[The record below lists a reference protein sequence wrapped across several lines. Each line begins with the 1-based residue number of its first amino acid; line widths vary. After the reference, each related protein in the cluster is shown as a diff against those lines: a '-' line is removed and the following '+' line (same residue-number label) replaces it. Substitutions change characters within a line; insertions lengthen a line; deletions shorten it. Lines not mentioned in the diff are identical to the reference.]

1 MPDETGGPQ
10 TITLSAPPALPR
22 LAYSTQET
30 AEVLG
35 LSIVTVRRL
44 IAKGRLRTI
53 RGIRHR
59 MVPVS
64 EIQRLL
70 TV

>member
-1 MPDETGGPQ
+1 MPDEACPQ
-10 TITLSAPPALPR
+10 TVTLSSPPALPR

-35 LSIVTVRRL
+35 LSIATVRRL

-70 TV
+70 AV